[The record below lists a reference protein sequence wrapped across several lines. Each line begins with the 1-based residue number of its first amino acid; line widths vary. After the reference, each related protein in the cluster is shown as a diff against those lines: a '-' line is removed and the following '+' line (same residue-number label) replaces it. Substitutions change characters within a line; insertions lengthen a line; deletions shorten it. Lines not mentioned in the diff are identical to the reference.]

1 MKIEKLVELFKE
13 KLPLSSTSEEELRKH
28 IAFLLENGLT
38 EEQIFFSINY
48 ASKYF
53 PQETSNNFSELVI
66 QRRGEILKYYHIAK
80 AKKDRK
86 ALKESEQEYDQK
98 NYNKGANTPSW
109 FRKSFDKH
117 LFE

>member
-1 MKIEKLVELFKE
+1 MEIEKLVELFKRQ
-13 KLPLSSTSEEELRKH
+13 LPNSSTSEEKLRKH
-28 IAFLLENGLT
+28 IAFLLEYGLT

-48 ASKYF
+48 GSKYYHS
-53 PQETSNNFSELVI
+53 ETSANLAELVL
-66 QRRGEILKYYHIAK
+66 QRHGEIMKYFHIAK

-86 ALKESEQEYDQK
+86 ALKESEEQYDQK